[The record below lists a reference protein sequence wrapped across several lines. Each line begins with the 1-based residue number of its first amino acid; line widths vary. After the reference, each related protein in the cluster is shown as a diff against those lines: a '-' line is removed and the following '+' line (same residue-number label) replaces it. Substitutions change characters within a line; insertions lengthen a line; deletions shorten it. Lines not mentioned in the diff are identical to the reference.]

1 MTVAKRTKR
10 PKPNAELMQLAD
22 SLLVN
27 YKKPEDLIGE
37 NGLLKQLTK
46 MLVERALEA
55 EMAEHLGHDKS
66 DPVTNVT
73 GNARNGHSAKTLKG
87 EFGELPLDIP
97 RDRQGA
103 FEPQLIGKH
112 QTRWA
117 GFDDKI
123 ISLYARGMTVRE
135 IQGHLTEMYGTEV
148 SPSSISADQCRP
160 TAYRRDLFGRAH
172 CRQLGKRLQAVV
184 IRHALAQAGRV
195 A

>member
-55 EMAEHLGHDKS
+55 EMADHLGHDKS

-87 EFGELPLDIP
+87 LLRAARLLVKSFAL
-97 RDRQGA
+97 GA
-103 FEPQLIGKH
+103 
-112 QTRWA
+112 
-117 GFDDKI
+117 
-123 ISLYARGMTVRE
+123 ISLSCARCF
-135 IQGHLTEMYGTEV
+135 
-148 SPSSISADQCRP
+148 SPR
-160 TAYRRDLFGRAH
+160 
-172 CRQLGKRLQAVV
+172 
-184 IRHALAQAGRV
+184 
-195 A
+195 